1 MVTTMFLFTALYS
14 LYGVIH
20 GLTDSVRL
28 LVGEGDGVPRV
39 LQTTLSLLAWSPLFS
54 VLVTPAVEAVHM
66 PYVNV
71 NVNVNDNVK
80 YNRFCYSPP
89 LSNGVAKKVN
99 GRAH

>member
-1 MVTTMFLFTALYS
+1 MYMFIALYS

-28 LVGEGDGVPRV
+28 LVGEGDGVPPV

-54 VLVTPAVEAVHM
+54 VLVAPVVEAVHM
-66 PYVNV
+66 PYV

-89 LSNGVAKKVN
+89 LSSGVARKVN
-99 GRAH
+99 WRAH